1 MCPRVCVIN
10 YHVLWTWLK
19 WNCVMEQSKLL
30 RTLVRNKGVKRKT
43 FLKLCQHKLCQFQNK
58 TLRLNHEYLGPH
70 GYESERQKDRLQP
83 LFYRTKSH
91 RLSLPLLLPSG
102 EQLEAVLENKPRK
115 RKKKKNVPR
124 NNTSKVRRIIWV
136 HNWLSP
142 YYFNFWGHSWYLKEL
157 MFAP

>member
-1 MCPRVCVIN
+1 
-10 YHVLWTWLK
+10 
-19 WNCVMEQSKLL
+19 MEQSKLL
-30 RTLVRNKGVKRKT
+30 RTLFRNKGVKMKT

-70 GYESERQKDRLQP
+70 GYESEREKDRLQP

-115 RKKKKNVPR
+115 RKKKKKSQE
-124 NNTSKVRRIIWV
+124 TTQAKSE
-136 HNWLSP
+136 
-142 YYFNFWGHSWYLKEL
+142 EL
-157 MFAP
+157 FEFTTD